1 MSNNA
6 PDYDDNLVFPPRH
19 DKTAYEL
26 QIENSKLKEQ
36 LAEHKENCC
45 CAKNEVLLLEI
56 NRLRNKIKLLKS
68 ALRYGNSTSKLVL
81 ELIKPISYLDKNAIV
96 RDFQKMISK
105 ITEVLNDESEEK

>member
-6 PDYDDNLVFPPRH
+6 PDYNDNLVFPPRH

-56 NRLRNKIKLLKS
+56 NQLKTVLKNLKQLMLDPDCVS
-68 ALRYGNSTSKLVL
+68 DKGDIFLMVRIIDKALNG
-81 ELIKPISYLDKNAIV
+81 
-96 RDFQKMISK
+96 
-105 ITEVLNDESEEK
+105 ESEEK

>member
-26 QIENSKLKEQ
+26 QIESNKLKEQ
-36 LAEHKENCC
+36 LAEHKEYCC

-56 NRLRNKIKLLKS
+56 NRLRELFKKLKKRNCFDCRCGANCSLQEYSLPRKGCS
-68 ALRYGNSTSKLVL
+68 HCVAALA
-81 ELIKPISYLDKNAIV
+81 EEA
-96 RDFQKMISK
+96 
-105 ITEVLNDESEEK
+105 LNGESERE

>member
-6 PDYDDNLVFPPRH
+6 PDYNDNLVFPPRH

-26 QIENSKLKEQ
+26 QIENNKLKEQ

-56 NRLRNKIKLLKS
+56 NRLRDLLKQCIPAAEFTKDKGLADMINK
-68 ALRYGNSTSKLVL
+68 ALNG
-81 ELIKPISYLDKNAIV
+81 
-96 RDFQKMISK
+96 
-105 ITEVLNDESEEK
+105 ESEEK